1 MNNQYLRIGGGPDF
15 LMTVG
20 KMMHSHHAEVDLA
33 FASGAV
39 FRAPATNASLGA
51 LIKEIHNKLVAIGWV
66 RADRIKWTAQPGF
79 TGNATGPRGSATI
92 RFKLPKELTNIQE
105 LTIQKEIKKLFR

>member
-20 KMMHSHHAEVDLA
+20 KMMHSHHAEFDLA

-51 LIKEIHNKLVAIGWV
+51 LIKEIHGKMDRTASLHRKCV
-66 RADRIKWTAQPGF
+66 RAARLGHD
-79 TGNATGPRGSATI
+79 
-92 RFKLPKELTNIQE
+92 
-105 LTIQKEIKKLFR
+105 